1 MGVSAGGSREE
12 KQNDVKP
19 PRKRTQA
26 LVERITQGEAPRIL
40 REGAKKP
47 KCQGEYE
54 QAIEAD
60 SRSERAGLNTNGL
73 PRQCAGRPWLQ
84 EGNNGA
90 ECWSSSTA

>member
-1 MGVSAGGSREE
+1 M
-12 KQNDVKP
+12 
-19 PRKRTQA
+19 
-26 LVERITQGEAPRIL
+26 

-73 PRQCAGRPWLQ
+73 PRQCAGRAVAARRKYWSRVLVFLH
-84 EGNNGA
+84 GVTIGSA
-90 ECWSSSTA
+90 ESRTAT

>member
-1 MGVSAGGSREE
+1 MAVERR

-26 LVERITQGEAPRIL
+26 LVKGSPRERLQEPL

-60 SRSERAGLNTNGL
+60 RGAKERN
-73 PRQCAGRPWLQ
+73 
-84 EGNNGA
+84 
-90 ECWSSSTA
+90 